1 MALLSLSDVQ
11 NDYGS
16 YSGNSLVGL
25 LGARVTVPN
34 DGLAGIIGKPY
45 PFLNGILVKISG
57 TIYTDSGYLNKIK
70 TLGNPY
76 ISKRSLPMVSLS
88 LSELTRE
95 EADIKVH
102 DGNGGGPTYRATYAE
117 ANVTRRLQSV
127 DDILRYL
134 NDFFN
139 PSTTDIVIDPKV
151 LGGWSLSTTTYS
163 AELDVKGI
171 YPGLEFETLE
181 DIATATTIKLS
192 TPPTET
198 AEKKPEPVV
207 TVEVEDEPEE
217 LSVVL
222 PKLDIVIPPLDDFLL
237 NESIEFTKD
246 TLSKPEGLA
255 MTGLKDKYDTG
266 AFGPMQAILDQL
278 GGQGTY
284 DNMNNGFGSF
294 NNNRF

>member
-16 YSGNSLVGL
+16 YRGNSLVGD
-25 LGARVTVPN
+25 LGATVTVPN

-45 PFLNGILVKISG
+45 PFLNGILIKISG

-76 ISKRSLPMVSLS
+76 ISKRSLPMVTLS

-102 DGNGGGPTYRATYAE
+102 DDRGGVFRTQYAE
-117 ANVTRRLQSV
+117 SNVIRRLQSV

-139 PSTTDIVIDPKV
+139 PATTDTVIDPNV
-151 LGGWSLSTTTYS
+151 LGGWSLSTSSYS

-171 YPGLEFETLE
+171 YPGLQFEILE
-181 DIATATTIKLS
+181 DIAVATTVKLS
-192 TPPTET
+192 IPPTET
-198 AEKKPEPVV
+198 AVKQPEPVV
-207 TVEVEDEPEE
+207 TVEVEEEPEK

-237 NESIEFTKD
+237 NESIEFSRE
-246 TLSKPEGLA
+246 TLSKPGGLA
-255 MTGLKDKYDTG
+255 MTGLKDQYDTG
-266 AFGPMQAILDQL
+266 AFGPLAAIFDQL
-278 GGQGTY
+278 GGQGTN
-284 DNMNNGFGSF
+284 DNMNNGYDPFGQF
-294 NNNRF
+294 GF